1 MELHGIRV
9 AAVEDVSVFIFRAK
23 IINPLS
29 NKFITPITEERQ
41 AVLGEIKTISNL
53 IQKSTTWENVLYP
66 LVTQKFPKS
75 RSVS

>member
-53 IQKSTTWENVLYP
+53 IQKSTT
-66 LVTQKFPKS
+66 
-75 RSVS
+75 